1 MPKCYSEHEKSF
13 IKKRLKEEAGD
24 CLARYGIKG
33 TTVDELVRR
42 VKIPKGT
49 FYLFYKSKELLV
61 FDVLMEQ
68 HERIEKELTA
78 SLSALQSNDIT
89 CDGLTDLIF
98 GFFKYTDENPLFRLL
113 TSGELEILARKL
125 PEEFLENHFME
136 DGHMIENVISILP
149 GVRSVDIQSFASAF
163 RSLFM
168 SMLAS
173 RKMNDEK
180 SDEALKLLIRGL
192 VIQMIP

>member
-1 MPKCYSEHEKSF
+1 M
-13 IKKRLKEEAGD
+13 
-24 CLARYGIKG
+24 
-33 TTVDELVRR
+33 
-42 VKIPKGT
+42 
-49 FYLFYKSKELLV
+49 FYKSKELLV

-78 SLSALQSNDIT
+78 SLSVLQSNDIT

-180 SDEALKLLIRGL
+180 SDAALKLLIRGL
-192 VIQMIP
+192 VIQLIP

>member
-78 SLSALQSNDIT
+78 SLSALQNNDIT